1 MWTVLEGG
9 ATDSVS
15 SEVWIC
21 SLRIKRRRLGL
32 KDLIPRILFSGRSVV
47 LDSGG
52 RVLFG

>member
-1 MWTVLEGG
+1 MWTVLEGD

-15 SEVWIC
+15 SEVWIR
-21 SLRIKRRRLGL
+21 SPRIKRRLGL
-32 KDLIPRILFSGRSVV
+32 KDLIPRILFSGWSVV

>member
-9 ATDSVS
+9 ATVFLLS
-15 SEVWIC
+15 SGYV
-21 SLRIKRRRLGL
+21 LHALKKRRLGL
-32 KDLIPRILFSGRSVV
+32 KDLIPRILFSGWSVV